1 MKFLAPALLGFVS
14 LVTSLPQQGSG
25 SCAYEESQSCDNWC
39 TAFCTQNMIRGPSG
53 MFEQV
58 CSLNSVNDFQNIITN
73 IFQTCCQKKVQ
84 SCKTEELCIKKI
96 AAINYSSEEPATSTV
111 QSKEPFSS
119 ACGFAIP
126 SPWPSWFGIGPVI
139 PQSNCAPPPPATT
152 PSSTTA
158 GIPGWPKH
166 GGHGPVVIP
175 KPTTR

>member
-1 MKFLAPALLGFVS
+1 VHRILYSEYDTRSKWHVW
-14 LVTSLPQQGSG
+14 T
-25 SCAYEESQSCDNWC
+25 
-39 TAFCTQNMIRGPSG
+39 G
-53 MFEQV
+53 MFFE
-58 CSLNSVNDFQNIITN
+58 LYTWFQNIITN
-73 IFQTCCQKKVQ
+73 ILQTCCQKKVQ
-84 SCKTEELCIKKI
+84 SCKTQELCIKQL

-111 QSKEPFSS
+111 QSKDPFSS

-175 KPTTR
+175 KPTSRSAPVHNDESAKWYSYWIGQ